1 MNHYLDQVSESTLG
15 ERLGRVSRLW
25 KTVAD
30 HELAP
35 LGLTHPRWTA
45 IWKLKRM
52 VGQVTQKQLAEALDV
67 EVASL
72 MRTLGQLEEQGLV
85 VRHACAQD
93 KRARIVELTEAG
105 NILIESL
112 QSHIIKARSELLVGI
127 DPEDLRRFD
136 AVVSQITEN
145 ALAQLNPS
153 GDDV

>member
-1 MNHYLDQVSESTLG
+1 
-15 ERLGRVSRLW
+15 
-25 KTVAD
+25 
-30 HELAP
+30 
-35 LGLTHPRWTA
+35 
-45 IWKLKRM
+45 M
-52 VGQVTQKQLAEALDV
+52 VGQVTQKQLAEALDI

-112 QSHIIKARSELLVGI
+112 QSHIIKARSKLLVGI